1 MRRCA
6 GRGTGFLKGF
16 PKRININ
23 LPLVGFLHRN
33 KYEQKTSEQKLSSTM
48 AEPFAGSS
56 GTAVATYT
64 KPSRYH
70 LHDGVVDGSVEGFC
84 LIPSSS

>member
-1 MRRCA
+1 MCRCA
-6 GRGTGFLKGF
+6 GRGMGSLVPHCSFAYL
-16 PKRININ
+16 RICAPDKKSQPNNN

-56 GTAVATYT
+56 GTAIATYT
-64 KPSRYH
+64 KPSR
-70 LHDGVVDGSVEGFC
+70 
-84 LIPSSS
+84 

>member
-1 MRRCA
+1 LFA
-6 GRGTGFLKGF
+6 GIFFGVFVVTQETNAQVPGRGMGFLKGF

-64 KPSRYH
+64 KPSR
-70 LHDGVVDGSVEGFC
+70 
-84 LIPSSS
+84 